1 MMPDSVKI
9 SELVPR
15 TALAGDVLPA
25 VDATFTS
32 TVRVTASSIAAIG
45 GGPPGE
51 GTVVTSKLA
60 NKAVTYPKIQD
71 VTANKVLGR
80 TGTDGQVEELACTAL
95 ARSFL
100 AASTALDARAVISA
114 LAGMS
119 NPPFT
124 GQVRLQPGSQTEPS
138 LTMGDYVPEPDNLDL
153 TTGLYFPEKSAVGIT
168 TDGTLKW
175 SVDGEGTQY
184 ANIAGST
191 LMRPQYSC
199 RAWVAFNGGG
209 TGSTTIRNQA
219 TIAQRF
225 GKTNSLYFDGFPSG
239 PTVAKII
246 SDESTL
252 RSNFLSAAST
262 AAADG
267 RSNYTS
273 PADNVHWA
281 WNTATSQW
289 YTVAASGK
297 SWIGSITYQGTNTQ
311 TILSSGGVSSVVS
324 QIAGRWRVNFL
335 TAMPDRNYAA
345 VVTGTR
351 ASWASNGGDHVST
364 RHEATAGGPSSYL
377 DVEHYEGTTLTNS
390 SYISVAIFR

>member
-1 MMPDSVKI
+1 MPDSVKI

-80 TGTDGQVEELACTAL
+80 TGTDGQVEELTCTAL

-124 GQVRLQPGSQTEPS
+124 GQVRLQPGSQTAPS
-138 LTMGDYVPEPDNLDL
+138 LTMGDYVPDPDNLDL
-153 TTGLYFPEKSAVGIT
+153 TTGLYFPEKSSVGFT

-191 LMRPQYSC
+191 TMRPQYSC
-199 RAWVAFNGGG
+199 RAWVAFNGTGAG
-209 TGSTTIRNQA
+209 TTTIRNQA

-225 GKTNSLYFDGFPSG
+225 GRTQSLFNDGAGG
-239 PTVAKII
+239 PTVSKII
-246 SDESTL
+246 ADELSIRGNTL
-252 RSNFLSAAST
+252 TVPQRSP
-262 AAADG
+262 AADG
-267 RSNYTS
+267 RTNYTS
-273 PADNVHWA
+273 PGDNVHWA
-281 WNTATSQW
+281 WNTATGLW
-289 YTVAASGK
+289 YTVAASGNN
-297 SWIGSITYQGTNTQ
+297 WIGQISYTAASTQG
-311 TILSSGGVSSVVS
+311 ILSSGGVSSVVS
-324 QIAGRWRVNFL
+324 QATGHWRVNFL

-351 ASWASNGGDHVST
+351 ASWASNGGDHVSS
-364 RHEATAGGPSSYL
+364 RHEASAGGPSSYL
-377 DVEHYEGTTLTNS
+377 DVQHYEGTNLTNS